1 LDRDRGVFRLPEGC
15 EPGARYVELG
25 EALLAALLD
34 GREFESAPTEAC
46 QIFWVL
52 DAVLV
57 AGSDFSFLRALR
69 GRQMSFEED
78 SELFRGAL
86 LESRTERSQRFSRL
100 RRATYG
106 SFVTASSLAVKRG
119 GTAWTFLF
127 SVSPERY
134 GRGVATALWLG
145 VFEEKAQA
153 AGFYVGFG
161 SAGAPAGLSLGA
173 RL

>member
-69 GRQMSFEED
+69 GRQASFEED
-78 SELFRGAL
+78 SELFEGM
-86 LESRTERSQRFSRL
+86 
-100 RRATYG
+100 AT
-106 SFVTASSLAVKRG
+106 
-119 GTAWTFLF
+119 
-127 SVSPERY
+127 
-134 GRGVATALWLG
+134 GVALGIPALVLL
-145 VFEEKAQA
+145 VKSSRPRVDYQPYSEEKAQA

-173 RL
+173 RF